1 MKILNLKNFYE
12 NLKKWNLVS
21 KKDKILVAVSGGVD
35 SLTLL
40 YLLYSLKNEL
50 DIEIISATLNHGI
63 RKTAQRDVQ
72 HVVDFSK
79 KLGLNCI
86 TGKVDA
92 LKYSMKN
99 KLSIEESARILRYR
113 FLEKVLKETGFNK
126 LAVAHNLND
135 LVENVLFRMSRG
147 SGPFGLP
154 GMKPKNGN
162 IIRPL
167 LFYTKDEILDFALKN
182 NIEYVV
188 DETNLETIHTRNFIR
203 HKIIPL
209 FKNLNPN
216 FETSVMRLVENIW
229 ELDNFIERQLKNVEF
244 FNLRGRLY
252 FEIPEDI
259 FLLIELVRRLTIDLK
274 GRAPDKEK
282 LDRIKKVINKKTTFK
297 VSFWDNFGIEISYG
311 KALLGEFIPNENF
324 EYVVKNNET
333 INLDPFMVKIEN
345 DGIIINRSKLK
356 GELILRN
363 WRYGDKISNGKKLK
377 EIFVDK
383 KIPSFIRR
391 IIPIFCDKEEII
403 YIPKIYLNKNYVYEN
418 SENKSDVLGINVQ
431 LKGGFSF

>member
-1 MKILNLKNFYE
+1 MKMLNLESFYE

-21 KKDKILVAVSGGVD
+21 KKDKIVVAVSGGVD

-40 YLLYSLKNEL
+40 YLLYSLRREL
-50 DIEIISATLNHGI
+50 DIELISATLNHGI
-63 RKTAQRDVQ
+63 RENAQRDVQ
-72 HVVDFSK
+72 HVIDFSK
-79 KLGLNCI
+79 KLGIRCI
-86 TGKVDA
+86 TGKVDT
-92 LKYSMKN
+92 LKYSSEN

-113 FLEKVLKETGFNK
+113 FLEKVLKRTGFNK

-135 LVENVLFRMSRG
+135 LVENVLFRLSRG

-167 LFYTKDEILDFALKN
+167 LFYSKDQILDFALKN

-188 DETNLETIHTRNFIR
+188 DETNLETVYTRNFIR

-209 FKNLNPN
+209 FKRLNPN
-216 FETSVMRLVENIW
+216 FETSVMRFVENVW
-229 ELDNFIERQLKNVEF
+229 ELDNFIEKQLNVRI

-252 FEIPEDI
+252 FEIPKDI
-259 FLLIELVRRLTIDLK
+259 FLLIELVRRLTIKLK
-274 GRAPDKEK
+274 GKAPDKEK
-282 LDRIKKVINKKTTFK
+282 LDRIKKVINNKSTFK
-297 VSFWDNFGIEISYG
+297 VNFWDNFGVEISYG
-311 KALLGEFIPNENF
+311 KVLLGEFLPNENF
-324 EYVVKNNET
+324 EYIIRNDET
-333 INLDPFMVKIEN
+333 INLDPFVVKIEN
-345 DGIIINRSKLK
+345 NGIIINKNKLK
-356 GELILRN
+356 GDLILRN
-363 WRYGDKISNGKKLK
+363 WRNGDRIYNGKKLK

-403 YIPKIYLNKNYVYEN
+403 YIPKIYLNKNYVREN
-418 SENKSDVLGINVQ
+418 PNNKNNIIGINVQ